1 MVITNIFLALSLLF
15 SGCTSSDS
23 DMAGIPQ
30 ENTDS
35 SSQESEGAGL
45 LNVKLNFK
53 RSGTIASNQYAI
65 WIEDAEGKLVKTLYV
80 SDFTANGGYARRKD
94 CVPTWVAKARPSQMP
109 EAVLD
114 AVSGATP
121 RSNGVQTY
129 SWNGKDEAGQLV
141 ETGKYHVYVEGTLYW
156 SGTVLFSGVI
166 DWGGSEQRIELTP
179 VFSEEEL
186 TNRDMITQVTAE
198 YAGKAQ

>member
-1 MVITNIFLALSLLF
+1 MVVTNIFLALSFLF

-23 DMAGIPQ
+23 DMVGVPQ
-30 ENTDS
+30 ENTGS
-35 SSQESEGAGL
+35 TSQESEGTGL
-45 LNVKLNFK
+45 LSVKLNFK
-53 RSGTIASNQYAI
+53 RSGTIASNQYAV
-65 WIEDAEGKLVKTLYV
+65 WIENAEGKLIKTLYV

-94 CVPTWVAKARPSQMP
+94 CIPTWVAKARPSQMP
-109 EAVLD
+109 EAALD

-129 SWNGKDEAGQLV
+129 SWDGKDETGQLV
-141 ETGKYHVYVEGTLYW
+141 EAGQYHVYVEGTLYW

-166 DWGGSEQRIELTP
+166 DWGGRDQRIKLVP
-179 VFSEEEL
+179 VFSEEEV

-198 YAGKAQ
+198 YAGKA